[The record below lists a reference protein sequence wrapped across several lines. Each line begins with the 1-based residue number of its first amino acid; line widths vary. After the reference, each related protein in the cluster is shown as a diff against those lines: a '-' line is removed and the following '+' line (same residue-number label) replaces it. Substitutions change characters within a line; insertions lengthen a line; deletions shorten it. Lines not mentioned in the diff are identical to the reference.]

1 MVGDKF
7 KLGPNREKRLTR
19 TSLVIPI
26 CIGNVASTLP
36 KKEQDGGA
44 THDWK
49 VYVRSPDNTDMSY
62 CISKV
67 SFTLHQ
73 SFAVANREH
82 TNPPYEVHE
91 QGWGEFDVQIKIEF
105 SADAMESPIKLQHH
119 LKLFPDDDRA
129 GRKVVS
135 ETYDELVF
143 WEPTDE
149 FYTRIKNARIK
160 GNLIEPPD
168 TGLPVYSEQAEL
180 NNLLS
185 SRHKVAEEKAKLLSK
200 LR

>member
-1 MVGDKF
+1 MCLSVCDDSH
-7 KLGPNREKRLTR
+7 LY
-19 TSLVIPI
+19 I
-26 CIGNVASTLP
+26 
-36 KKEQDGGA
+36 
-44 THDWK
+44 
-49 VYVRSPDNTDMSY
+49 
-62 CISKV
+62 
-67 SFTLHQ
+67 
-73 SFAVANREH
+73 H
-82 TNPPYEVHE
+82 T
-91 QGWGEFDVQIKIEF
+91 
-105 SADAMESPIKLQHH
+105 A
-119 LKLFPDDDRA
+119 DDRA